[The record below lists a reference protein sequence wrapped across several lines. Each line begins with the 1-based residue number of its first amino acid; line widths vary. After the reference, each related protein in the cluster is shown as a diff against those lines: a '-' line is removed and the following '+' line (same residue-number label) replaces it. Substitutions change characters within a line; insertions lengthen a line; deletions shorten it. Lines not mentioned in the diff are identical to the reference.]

1 MKRSLLF
8 NKRLWRNSKGVSG
21 IIAAIFLVLIVILL
35 YSNVFVFMLDQDASF
50 QDVVSEV
57 NQMDVDRSTEQITV
71 TDVNHT
77 VVGDQIYI
85 EAQVTNGGAVSVQIN
100 TLWVVDRFT
109 KKYGNNNTLT
119 ISLKPGDTLSFGG
132 SNALKV
138 TIEDSSFLSGF
149 TSWFVTDRGNLIP
162 LEEQKTI
169 IVAQVALGIGAM
181 AMDLGNFRYF
191 TYESATKLVNY
202 PTGNVSF
209 DIQRNIYT
217 VLGCYLTNFD
227 TDKRT
232 ITIDSHSLFWQPG
245 AAGVGETNWFIV
257 NVEADGTIN
266 GTYTSVS
273 MAYGETIMLVFASGK
288 DLGTD
293 SFLRVR
299 TPNSQGAV
307 ATFLLLHGTIGSS
320 AFGQNIPFVTLY
332 YS

>member
-1 MKRSLLF
+1 
-8 NKRLWRNSKGVSG
+8 LWRNSKGVSG

-77 VVGDQIYI
+77 VVGDQVHI
-85 EAQVTNGGAVSVQIN
+85 EAQVTNDGAVSVQIN

-119 ISLKPGDTLSFGG
+119 ISLKPGDTLSFGE

-138 TIEDSSFLSGF
+138 TIEGSSSLTGF
-149 TSWFVTDRGNLIP
+149 TSWFVTARGNLIP
-162 LEEQKTI
+162 LEEQETI

-202 PTGNVSF
+202 STGTVSF
-209 DIQRNIYT
+209 DIPKNTYIAY
-217 VLGCYLTNFD
+217 GCFLTNFD

-232 ITIDSHSLFWQPG
+232 ITIDSHSFFWQPG
-245 AAGVGETNWFIV
+245 AAGIGEENWFIV

-266 GTYTSVS
+266 GTYTSIS
-273 MAYGETIMLVFASGK
+273 IAYGETKMLVFASGK
-288 DLGTD
+288 DVGTD
-293 SFLRVR
+293 SFLRER
-299 TPNSQGAV
+299 TPNADGVV

-320 AFGQNIPFVTLY
+320 AFSQNIPFVSFYY